1 MAHCNLCNK
10 NTRCSCKGGWC
21 PNCNSTNKQ
30 ISFLNDLLK
39 FWLDKQYIVD
49 NLIEVRWYEWKI
61 DSYTAYEY
69 FHWDISEEDFNKAIE
84 EYKLPKK
91 KTYKSFRESEIIDV
105 SNRVNPTTKHE
116 FMGTSPWSRCQFCR
130 WIKKYVEKTECPA
143 YKKQETLDSTDTKND

>member
-30 ISFLNDLLK
+30 ISFLNDLLR
-39 FWLDKQYIVD
+39 FWVDKQYITD
-49 NLIEVRWYEWKI
+49 NLMEVRWYEWKI

-69 FHWDISEEDFNKAIE
+69 FHWDISKEDFDKAIE

-91 KTYKSFRESEIIDV
+91 KPYKSFHESEIIDV
-105 SNRVNPTTKHE
+105 SNRVNPSTKHE
-116 FMGTSPWSRCQFCR
+116 FMGTSPWSRCQFCW

-143 YKKQETLDSTDTKND
+143 YKWKETSGDTDVKN